1 MKKLFTSESVT
12 IGHPDK
18 VADQIS
24 DSILTEYLKQDEN
37 SRVACETSISNKGV
51 LIMGEITSNAN
62 VNVEKVVRETI
73 NKIGYN
79 NDELGFNGNNCEVI
93 IHLNKQSS
101 DIALGVDNASDN
113 NKEIGAGDQGMMFGY
128 ATNETNNFMPVPIYY
143 AHKLAEQLTKV
154 REENVLSYLRPD
166 GKTQI
171 TAEYNNDIVTRIDTI
186 VISTQH
192 DPNISLEKLKEDIIN
207 YVIKPIIPENL
218 IDKNTKILINPTG
231 RFVIGGP
238 AGDSGLTGRKI
249 IVDTYGGI
257 CGHGGGAFSGKDY
270 TKVDRSAS
278 YYARYVAKNIVA
290 SGLADKC
297 EVQVAYA
304 IGISKPVS
312 LYINTYKTGK
322 LSDDKIL
329 EIVEKHFDFR
339 PLNIINT
346 FNLKRLDYTKTSC
359 FGHFG
364 KDETITPWERLDT
377 VDTLKKYIIEK

>member
-79 NDELGFNGNNCEVI
+79 NDELGFNGNNCEII

>member
-192 DPNISLEKLKEDIIN
+192 DPNITLEKLKEDIIN

-329 EIVEKHFDFR
+329 EIIEKHFDFR

>member
-79 NDELGFNGNNCEVI
+79 NDKLGFNGNNCEVI

-113 NKEIGAGDQGMMFGY
+113 NEEIGAGDQGMMFGY

-192 DPNISLEKLKEDIIN
+192 DPNISLENLKEDIIN
-207 YVIKPIIPENL
+207 YVIKPIIPKNL

-329 EIVEKHFDFR
+329 EIIEKHFDFR

-346 FNLKRLDYTKTSC
+346 FNLKHLDYTKTSC

>member
-346 FNLKRLDYTKTSC
+346 FNLKHLDYTKTSC

>member
-62 VNVEKVVRETI
+62 VNVEKIVRETI

-79 NDELGFNGNNCEVI
+79 NDELGFNGNNCEII

-192 DPNISLEKLKEDIIN
+192 DSNISLENLKEDIIN
-207 YVIKPIIPENL
+207 YVIKPIIPGNL

-329 EIVEKHFDFR
+329 EIIEKHFDFR

-346 FNLKRLDYTKTSC
+346 FNLKHLDYTKTSC

-364 KDETITPWERLDT
+364 KDETITPWEKLDT

>member
-113 NKEIGAGDQGMMFGY
+113 NEEIGAGDQGMMFGY

-192 DPNISLEKLKEDIIN
+192 DPNISLENLKEDIIN

-346 FNLKRLDYTKTSC
+346 FNLKHLDYTKTSC

>member
-73 NKIGYN
+73 NKIGYD

-113 NKEIGAGDQGMMFGY
+113 NEEIGAGDQGMMFGY
-128 ATNETNNFMPVPIYY
+128 STNETNNFMPVPIYY

-192 DPNISLEKLKEDIIN
+192 DPNISLENLKEDIIN

-329 EIVEKHFDFR
+329 EIIEKHFDFR

-346 FNLKRLDYTKTSC
+346 FNLKHLDYTKTSC

>member
-37 SRVACETSISNKGV
+37 SRVACETSISNKGI

-79 NDELGFNGNNCEVI
+79 NDELEFNGNNCEVI

-113 NKEIGAGDQGMMFGY
+113 NEEIGAGDQGMMFGY

-154 REENVLSYLRPD
+154 REENILSYLRPD

-192 DPNISLEKLKEDIIN
+192 DPNISLENLKEDIIN

-218 IDKNTKILINPTG
+218 IDNNTKILINPTG

-329 EIVEKHFDFR
+329 EIIEKHFDFR

-346 FNLKRLDYTKTSC
+346 FNLKHLDYTKTSC